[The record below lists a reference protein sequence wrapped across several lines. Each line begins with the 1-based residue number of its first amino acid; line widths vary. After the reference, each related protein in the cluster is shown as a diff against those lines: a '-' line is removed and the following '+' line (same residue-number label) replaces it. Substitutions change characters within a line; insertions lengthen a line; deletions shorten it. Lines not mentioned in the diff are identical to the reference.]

1 MIGVDTNVLVRLFI
15 EENPEQTA
23 SAVSFFGARSAGSP
37 AHISLIVIAE
47 LAWVLGKTY
56 KFGHDRVAAVIE
68 RLLETSDIVV
78 ERDDIVRWALEH
90 FDHAKIDLADLL
102 IAKINR
108 QAECQTT
115 VTFDRNAAKRV
126 PGMELLA

>member
-1 MIGVDTNVLVRLFI
+1 MIGVDTNILIRLFI

-23 SAVSFFGARSAGSP
+23 SAVRFFDARSTDSP
-37 AHISLIVIAE
+37 AHISLIVMAE

-56 KFGHDRVAAVIE
+56 KFGHERIGAAIGQ
-68 RLLETSDIVV
+68 LLESSDVVV
-78 ERDDIVRWALEH
+78 ERADIVKWAIESY
-90 FDHAKIDLADLL
+90 DHAKIDLTDLL
-102 IAKINR
+102 IAEVNR
-108 QAECQTT
+108 QAACQTT